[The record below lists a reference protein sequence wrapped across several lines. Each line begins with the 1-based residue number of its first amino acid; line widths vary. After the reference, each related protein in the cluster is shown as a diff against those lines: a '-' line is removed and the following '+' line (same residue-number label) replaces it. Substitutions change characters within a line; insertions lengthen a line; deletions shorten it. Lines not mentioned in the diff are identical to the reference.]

1 MFLAHRNDIQEGEAT
16 PLEQTENKKFILK
29 NVLGEYKLGNNICP
43 HQLSRIICKKQ
54 KELRC
59 QYHGWSWNHD
69 GKYLDSGSAAQQNN
83 STLFLEPVI
92 DNNGLLFDQKI
103 DLSTIPYASFDNF
116 VLAHHRVDIVDA
128 DPRIT
133 MDIFLDV
140 DHIPHVHEGV
150 YNLLGIQG
158 PANVAWDYFDWGNIQ
173 KVSDNEGKMIAT
185 WIAVYPYTMIEWQA
199 GSVFITECFGE
210 NKIAVW
216 KYYNKDTSYKSYE
229 QNSQMWETA
238 WSQDKNQAMQMT
250 KFPNSAFLEEAKKHY
265 RYWLQQR
272 K

>member
-59 QYHGWSWNHD
+59 QYHGWSWNYD
-69 GKYLDSGSAAQQNN
+69 GEYLHSGSAAQQNN

-103 DLSTIPYASFDNF
+103 DLSTIPYASFENL
-116 VLAHHRVDIVDA
+116 VLEHHRVDIVDA

-185 WIAVYPYTMIEWQA
+185 WIAVYPYTMIEWQDD
-199 GSVFITECFGE
+199 SVFITECFGE

-238 WSQDKNQAMQMT
+238 WNQDKGQALQMT
-250 KFPNSAFLEEAKKHY
+250 KFSNSAFLEEAKKHY